1 MNDFV
6 INVSEIRKRA
16 RQHIEDG
23 AVTPGYRPNREL
35 TLKILN
41 ESLAT
46 EMVCAMR
53 YRLHYQ
59 MASGIHSENVAAE
72 FLEHAEQ
79 EWDHANRLADR
90 IAQLNGKPNYNP
102 VGLAERSHTDYV
114 ECSDLLQ
121 MIKEN
126 LIAERIVIDLYGEI
140 IRFLGNDDPTTRRLL
155 ESILKE
161 EEEHADELA
170 KMLPMG
176 QAHVEHVRKEVM

>member
-6 INVSEIRKRA
+6 INVSEIRRRA

-23 AVTPGYRPNREL
+23 AVTDNYRPNREL
-35 TLKILN
+35 TLKLLN

-46 EMVCAMR
+46 EIVCAMR

-59 MASGIHSENVAAE
+59 MASGIHSENVAKE
-72 FLEHAEQ
+72 FLEHSQQ

-102 VGLAERSHTDYV
+102 AGLAERSHTDYV

-126 LIAERIVIDLYGEI
+126 LIAERIVIDLYSEF
-140 IRFLGNDDPTTRRLL
+140 IRFLGNDDPTTRCLL
-155 ESILKE
+155 EDILKE
-161 EEEHADELA
+161 EEEHADDLS
-170 KMLPMG
+170 KMLPVG
-176 QAHVEHVRKEVM
+176 LASAERLKAI